1 MMLSNNGE
9 EYYSNRSCDQQLMTG
24 SLWLPSSRVV
34 LLIPQSDIPN
44 CILTKS
50 SKLNNSLTTNCSLSI
65 LYDILP
71 TV

>member
-9 EYYSNRSCDQQLMTG
+9 EYYSNRSCDQHIMTG
-24 SLWLPSSRVV
+24 SQRLPSSSVV
-34 LLIPQSDIPN
+34 LLMPQSDIPN
-44 CILTKS
+44 CSLTES
-50 SKLNNSLTTNCSLSI
+50 SKVNNSLTTSCSLPI